1 VQEAGM
7 RKLASIQKI
16 DTIEQ
21 IDGADAIERAD
32 ILGWHVVVKKGEFE
46 PGQLVVYTEVDSILP
61 ERPEYEFLRKCCYL
75 DKNGFKGFRIR
86 TAKLRGQVSQGIAF
100 PIDILPRGMTV
111 SIGMDVT
118 DCLNIVKYD
127 PPIPATL
134 SGLVKGNFPSF
145 IPKTDET
152 RVQAVPSV
160 LDRHRGKEFYV
171 TEKLDGSSMTAF
183 LYGEEFGICSRNLEL
198 KPSDNNALWQLE
210 ARYDLRGAIE
220 SMGGNLALQGEIIG
234 PGIQGNKYKLK
245 DTEFRIFNIYD
256 IEKNEYWD
264 HARLVDEI
272 IKLDYDVPVRVPDL
286 GYICLD
292 HTVDEIVEMSK
303 GKSAIADIQREGIVI
318 RPTKETTDIELGRL
332 SFKAIN
338 PDFLLKFSE

>member
-1 VQEAGM
+1 
-7 RKLASIQKI
+7 
-16 DTIEQ
+16 
-21 IDGADAIERAD
+21 
-32 ILGWHVVVKKGEFE
+32 
-46 PGQLVVYTEVDSILP
+46 
-61 ERPEYEFLRKCCYL
+61 
-75 DKNGFKGFRIR
+75 
-86 TAKLRGQVSQGIAF
+86 
-100 PIDILPRGMTV
+100 MTV

-198 KPSDNNALWQLE
+198 KPSDNNALWQIE
-210 ARYDLRGAIE
+210 ARYDLKGVIE
-220 SMGGNLALQGEIIG
+220 CMGGNLALQGEIIG

-245 DTEFRIFNIYD
+245 ETQFRIFNVYDLEANLYVDYSEAVGMINGIDYD
-256 IEKNEYWD
+256 ISMMVP
-264 HARLVDEI
+264 LI
-272 IKLDYDVPVRVPDL
+272 DYMT
-286 GYICLD
+286 LD
-292 HTVDEIVEMSK
+292 HSVDQIVELSK
-303 GKSAIADIQREGIVI
+303 GKSQLADVHREGVVI
-318 RPTKETTDIELGRL
+318 RPMVEGIDPELGRL

-338 PDFLLKFSE
+338 PDFLLKWGE

>member
-1 VQEAGM
+1 
-7 RKLASIQKI
+7 
-16 DTIEQ
+16 
-21 IDGADAIERAD
+21 
-32 ILGWHVVVKKGEFE
+32 
-46 PGQLVVYTEVDSILP
+46 
-61 ERPEYEFLRKCCYL
+61 
-75 DKNGFKGFRIR
+75 
-86 TAKLRGQVSQGIAF
+86 
-100 PIDILPRGMTV
+100 
-111 SIGMDVT
+111 
-118 DCLNIVKYD
+118 
-127 PPIPATL
+127 
-134 SGLVKGNFPSF
+134 
-145 IPKTDET
+145 
-152 RVQAVPSV
+152 
-160 LDRHRGKEFYV
+160 
-171 TEKLDGSSMTAF
+171 
-183 LYGEEFGICSRNLEL
+183 
-198 KPSDNNALWQLE
+198 
-210 ARYDLRGAIE
+210 
-220 SMGGNLALQGEIIG
+220 MGGNLALQGEIIG

>member
-1 VQEAGM
+1 M

-16 DTIEQ
+16 DAIEQ

-46 PGQLVVYTEVDSILP
+46 PGQLVVYTEVDSVLP
-61 ERPEYEFLRKCCYL
+61 DRPEYEFLRKCCYL

-100 PIDILPRGMTV
+100 PIDILPMGTTV

-245 DTEFRIFNIYD
+245 ETQFRIFNVYD
-256 IEKNEYWD
+256 IAANEYREPCDWTK
-264 HARLVDEI
+264 EI
-272 IKLDYDVPVRVPDL
+272 DSLCYDIPLMVPSFGSL
-286 GYICLD
+286 TLC
-292 HTVDEIVEMSK
+292 HTVDELVDVAR
-303 GKSAIADIQREGIVI
+303 GKSQLADIPKEGIVL
-318 RPTKETTDIELGRL
+318 RPTKEATDPELGRL
-332 SFKAIN
+332 SFKVIN
-338 PDFLLKFSE
+338 PDFLLKWGDE

>member
-1 VQEAGM
+1 M

>member
-1 VQEAGM
+1 M

-210 ARYDLRGAIE
+210 ARYDLKGVIE
-220 SMGGNLALQGEIIG
+220 CMGGNLALQGEIIG